1 MTVTIFSPVG
11 QRAIMLAAARSAVRI
26 MLKALMLWLCAAIL
40 LPSRW
45 RPVAKMTD
53 GRADDPRG
61 G

>member
-11 QRAIMLAAARSAVRI
+11 QRAIMLERGQDHAEDVDALALRGDPSAPAVGD
-26 MLKALMLWLCAAIL
+26 LW
-40 LPSRW
+40 P
-45 RPVAKMTD
+45 KMTD